1 MKNIVK
7 YLLLSMVI
15 ACSGCLIITIS
26 VWFFFDRLYG
36 DPEKLVWCLGN
47 VLYTVIYLIC
57 FAIFVI
63 KYFKKIDNEK

>member
-15 ACSGCLIITIS
+15 ACFGCSIITIS
-26 VWFFFDRLYG
+26 VWFFFDRFYG
-36 DPEKLVWCLGN
+36 DPEELVWYLGN
-47 VLYTVIYLIC
+47 GLYTVIYLIC

-63 KYFKKIDNEK
+63 KHFKKHRQ